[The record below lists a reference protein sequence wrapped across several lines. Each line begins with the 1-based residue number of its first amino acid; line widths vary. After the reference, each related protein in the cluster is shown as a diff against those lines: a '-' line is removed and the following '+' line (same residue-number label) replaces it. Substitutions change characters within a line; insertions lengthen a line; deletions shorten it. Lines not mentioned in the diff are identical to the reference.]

1 MNAVTPT
8 TKGKKVSSK
17 AMIESL
23 HRVLKNWGRIRK
35 QTVINLYDIT
45 LLN

>member
-17 AMIESL
+17 AMIES
-23 HRVLKNWGRIRK
+23 VLKNWGRIRK